1 MTGRYAEGTTVAP
14 EKSRMEIEQILRR
27 YGATE
32 LASGWDH
39 SRVALM
45 FTAHDRRVRFDVP
58 MPSIDDMPTVDGR
71 GTRLTPAKR
80 IEKQDAEERRR
91 WRALA
96 LAIKAKLEVVESGI
110 AEFEDEF
117 LAHIVVPDGRT
128 VGQHVRPGIEETYE
142 SGTLRPLLALGAG
155 S

>member
-1 MTGRYAEGTTVAP
+1 MGRYAEGTSVAP

-32 LASGWDH
+32 FASGWD
-39 SRVALM
+39 STRVALM
-45 FTAHDRRVRFDVP
+45 FTAHDRRVRFDMP
-58 MPSIDDMPTVDGR
+58 MPSIDEIPTRNGNGPIKPER
-71 GTRLTPAKR
+71 RMAML
-80 IEKQDAEERRR
+80 EAEERRR

-117 LAHIVVPDGRT
+117 LAHIVMPDGRT
-128 VGQHVRPGIEETYE
+128 VGQHVRPAVEATYE
-142 SGTLRPLLALGAG
+142 TGVIRPLLAIEAG
-155 S
+155 D